1 MAEKRTR
8 RRFTAAFKTQAVKRL
23 MEGGRGLSTI
33 TLFGGPKIT
42 AIDVLPTSASR
53 LL

>member
-1 MAEKRTR
+1 
-8 RRFTAAFKTQAVKRL
+8 V
-23 MEGGRGLSTI
+23 STI
-33 TLFGGPKIT
+33 TLFDGPKIT